1 MGKAVEES
9 VKSPRGRDPR
19 EREREREKG
28 VKFGKVG
35 ERGRGI
41 NSKHDMWTLKKV
53 TQQSQLSTRNI
64 NHVLNT
70 QFQVSKSCFK
80 EELDSQ

>member
-9 VKSPRGRDPR
+9 VKSPRGRDL
-19 EREREREKG
+19 REREREKG

-53 TQQSQLSTRNI
+53 TQQSQLSTRNV